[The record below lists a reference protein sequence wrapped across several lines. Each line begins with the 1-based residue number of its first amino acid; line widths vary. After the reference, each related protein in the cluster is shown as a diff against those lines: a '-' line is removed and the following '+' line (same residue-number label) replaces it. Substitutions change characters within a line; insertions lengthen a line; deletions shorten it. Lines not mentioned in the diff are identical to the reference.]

1 MVAAANRDGRIYL
14 LDGASLGGADHK
26 TALAKSA
33 PYTASTGD
41 FTPGA
46 LATWQDA
53 DGTRWIAVPSSGPP
67 NPDAKLTMTNGAVT
81 TGAIVRSRSPERP
94 RRRWSLVGCRGT

>member
-1 MVAAANRDGRIYL
+1 MVVAANTDGRLYV

-26 TALAKSA
+26 TPLAKSA
-33 PYTASTGD
+33 AVSPRAPD

-53 DGTRWIAVPSSGPP
+53 DGTRWIAVPASARARPPARSS
-67 NPDAKLTMTNGAVT
+67 
-81 TGAIVRSRSPERP
+81 
-94 RRRWSLVGCRGT
+94 RRRTAP